1 MIPGCATSTFKLV
14 PEWKKALGR
23 IRKVRAICRSH
34 NEVAGK
40 VVMLY
45 IRGPGSIPGW
55 ATSFFFS
62 RFQSEKRGLS
72 RVVKKQKAFSLCHG
86 GVVVKAV
93 VLKA

>member
-1 MIPGCATSTFKLV
+1 MVL
-14 PEWKKALGR
+14 E
-23 IRKVRAICRSH
+23 
-34 NEVAGK
+34 
-40 VVMLY
+40 

-55 ATSFFFS
+55 ATSFFS

-72 RVVKKQKAFSLCHG
+72 KVKKLKALCLCHG